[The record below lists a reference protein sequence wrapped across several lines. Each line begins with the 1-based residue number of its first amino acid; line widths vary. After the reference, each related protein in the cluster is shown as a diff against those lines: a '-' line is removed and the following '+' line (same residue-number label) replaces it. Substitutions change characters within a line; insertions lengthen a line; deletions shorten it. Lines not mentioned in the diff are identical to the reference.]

1 LTDVNPARAC
11 FAGVEKAPGPPVTMK
26 ASHIQPLEPMA
37 TATAQPESAAQ
48 AAPVVVP
55 ARLIQ
60 DGEEIVLALKP
71 SGWFILL
78 VSAPFTIA
86 VIILAIGAYLV
97 DTIGLAHLPFAQL
110 ALVCLGAIGLR
121 LVVALL
127 QWISR
132 IYVLTNRR
140 ILRVRGVLTVDVFE
154 CGLHRIQHT
163 SLVLPLSERIFA
175 IGTLVFATAGTALP
189 EAAWV
194 MIARPSEVHEI
205 VVEYIRRAGPPG
217 AANGT

>member
-1 LTDVNPARAC
+1 
-11 FAGVEKAPGPPVTMK
+11 
-26 ASHIQPLEPMA
+26 MA

-48 AAPVVVP
+48 MAPVVVP

-60 DGEEIVLALKP
+60 EGEEIVLALKP
-71 SGWFILL
+71 SGLFILL
-78 VSAPFTIA
+78 ISAPFTIA
-86 VIILAIGAYLV
+86 VIVLAVGAYLI
-97 DTIGLAHLPFAQL
+97 DSIGLAQLPLQSL
-110 ALVCLGAIGLR
+110 ALVCLAAIALR
-121 LVVALL
+121 LVVAFL
-127 QWISR
+127 QWVSR

-140 ILRVRGVLTVDVFE
+140 ILRVRGVLNIDVFE
-154 CGLHRIQHT
+154 CALHRIQHT

-205 VVEYIRRAGPPG
+205 VVEYIRRAVPPPG
-217 AANGT
+217 QDV

>member
-1 LTDVNPARAC
+1 
-11 FAGVEKAPGPPVTMK
+11 MK
-26 ASHIQPLEPMA
+26 VRHSQPLKPTA

-48 AAPVVVP
+48 MAPVVVP

-60 DGEEIVLALKP
+60 EGEEIVLALKP

-86 VIILAIGAYLV
+86 VIVLAVGAYLV
-97 DTIGLAHLPFAQL
+97 DAIDLAQL
-110 ALVCLGAIGLR
+110 PLRSLSLVCLAAIALR
-121 LVVALL
+121 LIVACL

-140 ILRVRGVLTVDVFE
+140 ILRVRGLLTVDVFE
-154 CGLHRIQHT
+154 CALHRIQHT
-163 SLVLPLSERIFA
+163 SLVLPLSERIFS

-205 VVEYIRRAGPPG
+205 VVEYVRRAGPPPSREG
-217 AANGT
+217 